1 MANSMM
7 EELEIKEPTPSL
19 APSQYEVILL
29 LPLKGRRYLHGWPPF
44 TACWDGTSV
53 VV

>member
-1 MANSMM
+1 MM

-19 APSQYEVILL
+19 APSQYEVILLLL